1 MLREAIGVV
10 FMLLFSANIALAG
23 SLAFGGY
30 YVFGYPAGTM
40 DMTEETIDSEV
51 RIYSLDNGVKLGY
64 GATNFGAGFKYQL
77 FDMIGIGVEGSAEYH
92 MGYKNEACT
101 ISGTTEYQGQSSPYT
116 QVLEADE
123 MELQSILLNVG
134 VNYSPRLIG
143 IFRPFIGGGFTY
155 SINTLYEL
163 DDALERSDVFDKGN
177 CPGFYAQGGLELST
191 AHNYSVYVPIKYTYF
206 MEGSYEKQGD
216 DGGSLEP
223 SDTASEY
230 KMKLSPMLYFGI
242 GIYYIP
248 F

>member
-1 MLREAIGVV
+1 MLRETNG
-10 FMLLFSANIALAG
+10 LLFILLFLANTALAG

-40 DMTEETIDSEV
+40 DMTEETVDFGVRTYNLDS
-51 RIYSLDNGVKLGY
+51 GVKLKY
-64 GATNFGAGFKYQL
+64 GATNFGVGLKYQL

-116 QVLEADE
+116 RVLEADE

-143 IFRPFIGGGFTY
+143 IFRPFFGGGFTY
-155 SINTLYEL
+155 SLNKLYEL
-163 DDALERSDVFDKGN
+163 DDAKIRSDAFDKGN
-177 CPGFYAQGGLELST
+177 CPGFYGQAGLELSM
-191 AHNYSVYVPIKYTYF
+191 AHNYSVYVPIKYSYY
-206 MEGSYEKQGD
+206 MEGSYERQIQ
-216 DGGSLEP
+216 DGSGGGLEP
-223 SDTASEY
+223 VTDY
-230 KMKLSPMLYFGI
+230 KMKMPPMLYFGI

-248 F
+248 L

>member
-1 MLREAIGVV
+1 MLRTTLATIIII
-10 FMLLFSANIALAG
+10 LFSTCAARAG
-23 SLAFGGY
+23 SLAVGGY

-40 DMTEETIDSEV
+40 DITEETVDFGV
-51 RIYSLDNGVKLGY
+51 RAYNLDDGIKLRYS
-64 GATNFGAGFKYQL
+64 AINFGVGFKYQL
-77 FDMIGIGVEGSAEYH
+77 FDLIGIGVEGSAEYY

-116 QVLEADE
+116 RVLEADE
-123 MELQSILLNVG
+123 MELQSIFLNVG

-163 DDALERSDVFDKGN
+163 DDALDRTEAFDKGN
-177 CPGFYAQGGLELST
+177 CPGFYGQVGLELST
-191 AHNYSVYVPIKYTYF
+191 AHNYSVYVPIKYSYF
-206 MEGSYEKQGD
+206 LEGSYERQIQD
-216 DGGSLEP
+216 ETGGGLGP
-223 SDTASEY
+223 VTDY
-230 KMKLSPMLYFGI
+230 KMKNAPLLSFGI